1 MLVQDQRATMA
12 FLANPESHGGNG
24 PVEVV
29 ETHIS
34 AVFLTGARAYKLKK
48 AVHLP
53 YADFSTPQIRLAACE
68 KELTLNR
75 ATTPE
80 LYLGVRRITRG
91 LDGLE
96 FDGDGELVDAVVE
109 MVRFDQASLFDR
121 LAKRGVLT
129 AACLDE
135 LAEEIV
141 AAHAGAAV
149 IHAES
154 GTENVRGVLDI
165 NRAGFG
171 ESRVFDPDEI
181 DRIDGAFRAALDR
194 HATLLDDRA
203 AAGAVRRCHGDLH
216 LRNICLFE
224 GRPRLFD
231 CIDFNDQ
238 LATVDVLY
246 DFAFLAMDL
255 WHRGMKAQAN
265 QLTNR
270 YLDLAGQEDGFALMP
285 LFTALRAAV
294 RAHVTATRAEG
305 EKGEEAVR
313 ARASARAYYDLAL
326 EILSPRTPQL
336 VAIGGLSGS
345 GKSTLAAAL
354 APTLGAPPGAR
365 RLESD
370 RIRKAMF
377 GVGAST
383 RLPEEA
389 YTDAVSDAVYGQIVD
404 RAQSL
409 VQAGCAVVADATF
422 DRAGRRNAIA
432 TSAGSAPFQGVW
444 LEADPAVLRQRLTSR
459 NGGASDADAA
469 VLEAQLSRDP
479 GDIGWLRLTT
489 DDPLPRTLAAVI
501 AALGGEEGE
510 GGDGPESL

>member
-1 MLVQDQRATMA
+1 MLVQDQRATME
-12 FLANPESHGGNG
+12 FLANPESHGGTG

-34 AVFLTGARAYKLKK
+34 AVFLTGARAFKLKK

-68 KELTLNR
+68 KELALNR
-75 ATTPE
+75 ATTPA

-91 LDGLE
+91 PDGLT

-109 MVRFDQASLFDR
+109 MVRFDQSSLFDG

-135 LAEEIV
+135 LAGEIV
-141 AAHAGAAV
+141 AAHDAAAV
-149 IHAES
+149 VHGES
-154 GTENVRGVLDI
+154 GAENVRGVLDI

-171 ESRVFDPDEI
+171 ESRVFDPAEI
-181 DRIDGAFRAALDR
+181 DAIDGAFRSALDR
-194 HATLLDDRA
+194 HAALLDARA
-203 AAGAVRRCHGDLH
+203 AAGAIRRCHGDLH

-231 CIDFNDQ
+231 CIDFNDR

-255 WHRGMKAQAN
+255 WHRGMEVQAN

-270 YLDLAGQEDGFALMP
+270 YLDLAGQEDGYPLMP

-305 EKGEEAVR
+305 VKGEEADR

-326 EILSPRTPQL
+326 EILDPRAPQL

-345 GKSTLAAAL
+345 GKSTLAATL
-354 APTLGAPPGAR
+354 APRLGAPPGAR

-377 GVGAST
+377 GVGAAT
-383 RLPEEA
+383 HLPQEA
-389 YTDAVSDAVYGQIVD
+389 YTDAVSDAVYGQITQ
-404 RAQSL
+404 RAASL
-409 VQAGCAVVADATF
+409 VAAGCAVVADATF
-422 DRAGRRNAIA
+422 DRAGRRDAIA
-432 TSAGSAPFQGVW
+432 TCVGDAPFLGVW
-444 LEADPAVLRQRLTSR
+444 LEADPAVLHQRLTSR
-459 NGGASDADAA
+459 DSGASDADAA
-469 VLEAQLSRDP
+469 VLDAQLSRDP
-479 GDIGWLRLTT
+479 GIIAWLRLTT
-489 DDPLPRTLAAVI
+489 NDPLPKTLAAVI
-501 AALGGEEGE
+501 AALGEEK
-510 GGDGPESL
+510 GGNAGTEQA